1 MSHRDSIAL
10 TENEESL
17 NVDVVDNTDRDLEND
32 DDGEGHIRAKFK
44 SKGSI
49 SLATE
54 SSKSKKQQSFGSNP
68 KGLGSVEGVKSSK
81 NETIIEEIRG

>member
-1 MSHRDSIAL
+1 MVL

-17 NVDVVDNTDRDLEND
+17 NVDIVDNTDRDLENEE
-32 DDGEGHIRAKFK
+32 DGEDEGRIRAKFK

-54 SSKSKKQQSFGSNP
+54 SSKSKHRPSVGSNP
-68 KGLGSVEGVKSSK
+68 KGLGTTEATKSMK
-81 NETIIEEIRG
+81 KETIIEEIRG